1 MPVLPKYLCSFP
13 FLHNK
18 RLVNLVLQKKGETES
33 RPYRIRTCDTLIKK
47 QRRRVPPPTFLEIF
61 LKISVEGLDKIKVR
75 YYNKL
80 K

>member
-1 MPVLPKYLCSFP
+1 L
-13 FLHNK
+13 N
-18 RLVNLVLQKKGETES
+18 RETES

-75 YYNKL
+75 YYKKL